1 MIIGGKERAVFGW
14 LLSALVH
21 GGLAAMVFWLPEQ
34 IIPRRLAA
42 IEMVDRKPPKPKP
55 KVEIKKPPP
64 KPKEKPKPPEVLKN
78 PIKVK
83 KLPPK
88 RVLRSKKRRPKP
100 PPPKGDPNAK
110 EPAAK
115 DTGPKTFGIDMSST
129 TAAPGTG
136 VKVPRGQSLGVDPQ
150 IRKVGKGQP
159 KGQRGFKKDYKVG
172 EAAPV
177 AVVTSMPKLR
187 KRVQPKYP
195 PRMRDLGI
203 EGRVVLNLTV
213 DAKGRVT
220 KAKLMR
226 GLHKELD
233 KAALAAAYK
242 LVFSPA
248 MVNKT
253 AVSVQIPFTFSF
265 VLD

>member
-1 MIIGGKERAVFGW
+1 MSIGAKERAVFGW

-21 GGLAAMVFWLPEQ
+21 GGLAAMVIWLPHRSV
-34 IIPRRLAA
+34 PRRVAA
-42 IEMVDRKPPKPKP
+42 IEMIDRKLPPPRATEP
-55 KVEIKKPPP
+55 KPPP
-64 KPKEKPKPPEVLKN
+64 KVEEKTKPPEVLKN
-78 PIKVK
+78 PVEVK

-88 RVLRSKKRRPKP
+88 RVLRSKKARPKP
-100 PPPKGDPNAK
+100 PPPQGDPK
-110 EPAAK
+110 SDVPPAK
-115 DTGPKTFGIDMSST
+115 DTGAKTFGIDMSST

-136 VKVPRGQSLGVDPQ
+136 VKVPQGQSLGVDPQ
-150 IRKVGKGQP
+150 IKRVGKGQP
-159 KGQRGFKKDYKVG
+159 KGQRGFKKDYKIG

-177 AVVTSMPKLR
+177 AVVTTMPKLR
-187 KRVQPKYP
+187 NRVQPAYP

-213 DAKGRVT
+213 DAKGRVV
-220 KAKLMR
+220 KATIMR

-242 LVFSPA
+242 LLFAPA
-248 MVNKT
+248 MVNTT